1 MFDFDGTLVDSLQV
15 YHQVHREFGKRCGIP
30 LFEEQSQFLDLYES
44 NFYEALEREG
54 YTREHWTSQAPL
66 LYALLKD
73 KVPHLSLFPQI
84 KTVLEQLIRNE
95 PVYVITSNLS
105 SVVQSLLKRH
115 GISGVKAILGVD
127 QEASKVKKIES
138 VISGHPGMRPLY
150 VGDTVGDMIEGDKAG
165 ALTVGV
171 SWGWHGRDRLEEAGP
186 AFVIGE
192 PMELLSL

>member
-15 YHQVHREFGKRCGIP
+15 YHQAHREFGKRCGIP

-44 NFYEALEREG
+44 NFYEALERKG

-95 PVYVITSNLS
+95 PVYVIHLI
-105 SVVQSLLKRH
+105 SLQLFR
-115 GISGVKAILGVD
+115 V
-127 QEASKVKKIES
+127 
-138 VISGHPGMRPLY
+138 Y
-150 VGDTVGDMIEGDKAG
+150 
-165 ALTVGV
+165 
-171 SWGWHGRDRLEEAGP
+171 
-186 AFVIGE
+186 
-192 PMELLSL
+192 